1 MLEDSQQLCAFP
13 KFPLHLK
20 QINSDYFMKP
30 FTFIALLFCCLFFTQ
45 CADKPDKS
53 TSSESEFY
61 YSHQNL
67 PRLAAEW
74 EPALGTV
81 LSWPLS
87 VPHQLVIE
95 LSRDYQ
101 LYVMVEN
108 DNTQADAV
116 SWFLKWEM
124 DTSRVHFI
132 QAPQGVDASWL
143 RDWGPHAVFAPDGT
157 FSLANPNYINSTPI
171 SRMGCEDSLHF
182 IFMKTDPDGTRVV
195 DPTAA
200 ENNAPEYIAKALN
213 VPIVNLPFV
222 FTGGNIMTDGLGNA
236 ISTCI
241 IVNENKFNGMS
252 KSDFLQSASDLL
264 GIRNYD
270 IISNFEPRGIQHI
283 DCYLKILDENRMFVV
298 RPPEGHPERA
308 VYDSIVDHELSK
320 LKNAYGRPYE
330 ILRLATDRYEGD
342 KLAAYTN
349 SIIINQHIYVPLFG
363 IAQDSIA
370 LQQWRAAMPGYTVK
384 GFEFVIANE
393 PALSEKASSYYTYI
407 GWTFGD
413 ALHCRTRAIWDPE
426 MLFISVNRES
436 SVSAKNKNFPIHAT
450 VIDYGA
456 PTLAPSSVE
465 LYFREKGTGDW
476 TNQLMTKD
484 GSDQW
489 FSGSIPIS
497 KSGTTMEYY
506 ISATS
511 SSGRKAS
518 RPATAPKGY
527 FEVEVE

>member
-1 MLEDSQQLCAFP
+1 
-13 KFPLHLK
+13 
-20 QINSDYFMKP
+20 MKP
-30 FTFIALLFCCLFFTQ
+30 FPLFALLISCLFFTQ
-45 CADKPDKS
+45 CADKQVE
-53 TSSESEFY
+53 SSSSDPSFY
-61 YSHQNL
+61 YDQGNL

-87 VPHQLVIE
+87 VPHKLVIE
-95 LSRDYQ
+95 LARDYG
-101 LYVMVEN
+101 LFVMVEN
-108 DNTQADAV
+108 DSTQADAV
-116 SWFLKWEM
+116 GWFLKWEM
-124 DTSRVHFI
+124 DTSRVQFI

-143 RDWGPHAVFAPDGT
+143 RDWGPHAVFASDGT

-171 SRMGCEDSLHF
+171 SGMGCEDSLHF
-182 IFMKTDPDGTRVV
+182 LFMKTDPDGARVV
-195 DPTAA
+195 DPTTA
-200 ENNAPEYIAKALN
+200 ENNAPEYIAKALK
-213 VPIVNLPFV
+213 VPAVNLPFV

-252 KSDFLQSASDLL
+252 KTDFMQSANDLL
-264 GIRNYD
+264 GIRKYD
-270 IISNFEPRGIQHI
+270 IIPNFEPRGIQHI
-283 DCYLKILDENRMFVV
+283 DCYLKILDENRLFVV
-298 RPPEGHPERA
+298 RPPDGHPERL
-308 VYDSIVDHELSK
+308 VYDSIVDNELSK
-320 LKNAYGRPYE
+320 LKNVYGRPYE
-330 ILRLATDRYEGD
+330 ILRLDTDRYEGE

-384 GFEFVIANE
+384 GFEFVIADE
-393 PALSEKASSYYTYI
+393 PALSVKARSYYTNI

-436 SVSAKNKNFPIHAT
+436 TVSSKKKEFNIHAT
-450 VIDYGA
+450 VIDYSSS
-456 PTLAPSSVE
+456 TLTPESVE
-465 LYFREKGTGDW
+465 LHFRAKGKTDW
-476 TNQLMTKD
+476 ITKTMIKD

-489 FSGSIPIS
+489 YAGSIPLENSGSII
-497 KSGTTMEYY
+497 EYY
-506 ISATS
+506 ITATS
-511 SSGRKAS
+511 SSGKKAS
-518 RPATAPKGY
+518 RPATAPDGY